1 MIYRK
6 WGHAGGEEQTVGN
19 PYYALQDKATTLL
32 AYFLD
37 EEYSKVLECT
47 WRSAFSPNIRRGI
60 PYKRQL

>member
-6 WGHAGGEEQTVGN
+6 WGHAGGEEQTVSN

-37 EEYSKVLECT
+37 EVYSKVMECT
-47 WRSAFSPNIRRGI
+47 WRSASSPNT
-60 PYKRQL
+60 L